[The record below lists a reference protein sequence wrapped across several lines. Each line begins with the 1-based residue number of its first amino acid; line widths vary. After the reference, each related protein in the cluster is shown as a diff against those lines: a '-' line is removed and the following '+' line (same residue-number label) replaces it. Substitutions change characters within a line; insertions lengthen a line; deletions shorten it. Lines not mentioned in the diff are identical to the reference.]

1 MYALDPHPKKLG
13 HGGSNLG
20 NTKKIAQICPRFS
33 PSLSPCFSFPIS
45 LGLTQIFKRK
55 DATSAQ
61 TSLKLNTSPL
71 FFIGQMRQTKG
82 AR

>member
-1 MYALDPHPKKLG
+1 MRLTPTRKNWDMAGTIWATLKLRKYAR
-13 HGGSNLG
+13 GSRPL
-20 NTKKIAQICPRFS
+20 
-33 PSLSPCFSFPIS
+33 SLLAFAFPIS
-45 LGLTQIFKRK
+45 LGLTQIFKRR